1 MLKIYQSAENG
12 EKAEK
17 EAEAVPEE
25 KVAKEEEEQKVK
37 AKAKKEKQSA
47 GDGFELWNELE
58 VQRIKFM
65 VRFCFMFESLA
76 IDRFFKF
83 SSSVLLGRTNVQ
95 IVGDFSCSFLLTVC
109 YNCYLNF
116 RTTCLAT
123 STTCASWLCSSP
135 LL

>member
-1 MLKIYQSAENG
+1 MLNIYPSAENG

-25 KVAKEEEEQKVK
+25 KVAEEEEEEEEKKKIK

-65 VRFCFMFESLA
+65 VRFY
-76 IDRFFKF
+76 
-83 SSSVLLGRTNVQ
+83 V
-95 IVGDFSCSFLLTVC
+95 
-109 YNCYLNF
+109 
-116 RTTCLAT
+116 
-123 STTCASWLCSSP
+123 
-135 LL
+135 